1 MNAEQI
7 SDSVTLTAPAKVG
20 VVAAGASAAP
30 APIYG
35 AYLTTHGVY
44 ALSYAEWIQVL
55 GSIYVATLLVKMI
68 VWPVIQKIRGARS
81 D

>member
-7 SDSVTLTAPAKVG
+7 SDSVHLTAPAKVG
-20 VVAAGASAAP
+20 VVAVGASAAP

-35 AYLTTHGVY
+35 TYLTTHGIY

-55 GSIYVATLLVKMI
+55 GSIYVASLLVKMI
-68 VWPVIQKIRGARS
+68 IWPLVRKIRGAV
-81 D
+81 DG